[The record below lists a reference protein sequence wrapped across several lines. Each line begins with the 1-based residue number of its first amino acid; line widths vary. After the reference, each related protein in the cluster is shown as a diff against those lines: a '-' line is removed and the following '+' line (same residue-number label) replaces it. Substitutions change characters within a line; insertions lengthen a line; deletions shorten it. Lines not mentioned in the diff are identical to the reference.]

1 MSVLPRKDDP
11 IAVIRHLKAP
21 PWSLFSRHFSQ
32 WPRRLPL
39 ILVVCVSTL
48 AATVVRAAPAQ
59 EPEKPPASAIASAHP
74 AATVAGVEILAS
86 GGNAFDAAVA
96 VSAVLAVVE
105 PYSSGVGGGGF
116 WLLHVADQG
125 RDLMIDGRERAP
137 LAATRDM
144 YLDENGEFV
153 PERSLN
159 GPLAAGIP
167 GEPAALVHLAERY
180 GRLPLGLSLT
190 PAITLARDGFAVDAL
205 YRRLATWRLAALQAS
220 PAAAAQFLIQ
230 GQVPEEGA
238 VIRQPDLAD
247 TLARLAE
254 HGRDGFYAGPVA
266 KALVQG
272 VRAAGG
278 IWTLED
284 LAGYRVVE
292 RQPIVG
298 EYRGWRIVSAA
309 PPSSGGVALVQMLNM
324 LSRFDLG
331 GMAGPDRIHVTVEA
345 MRRAYRDRALY
356 LGDPD
361 HVDVPVERL
370 THPFYAAGLARDID
384 LQRASPSLETPVRP
398 EGTDTTH
405 FSVLDQ
411 DGNRV
416 AATLSVNYP
425 FGAGF
430 VPPGTGVLLNDEMDD
445 FSAHPGV
452 PNVYGLIGGDANAIA
467 SGKRMLSSM
476 SPTFLESDDN
486 VVILGTP
493 GGSRIIT
500 MVLHGILAAVDGGD
514 PADWVAAPRW
524 HHQYLPDQI
533 LFEPGALTSIEQD
546 ALQAKGHLL
555 EAAGDT
561 YGNMQ
566 LIHWDRVGGR
576 VQATSDPRGTGSA
589 RVLEVGGPISLQ
601 TIDSTKLRTDP

>member
-361 HVDVPVERL
+361 HVDV
-370 THPFYAAGLARDID
+370 
-384 LQRASPSLETPVRP
+384 
-398 EGTDTTH
+398 
-405 FSVLDQ
+405 
-411 DGNRV
+411 
-416 AATLSVNYP
+416 
-425 FGAGF
+425 
-430 VPPGTGVLLNDEMDD
+430 
-445 FSAHPGV
+445 
-452 PNVYGLIGGDANAIA
+452 
-467 SGKRMLSSM
+467 
-476 SPTFLESDDN
+476 
-486 VVILGTP
+486 
-493 GGSRIIT
+493 
-500 MVLHGILAAVDGGD
+500 
-514 PADWVAAPRW
+514 
-524 HHQYLPDQI
+524 
-533 LFEPGALTSIEQD
+533 
-546 ALQAKGHLL
+546 
-555 EAAGDT
+555 
-561 YGNMQ
+561 
-566 LIHWDRVGGR
+566 
-576 VQATSDPRGTGSA
+576 
-589 RVLEVGGPISLQ
+589 
-601 TIDSTKLRTDP
+601 